1 MIHLQILSPEKIL
14 VEAEVASVTLPGV
27 VSPFQVLPGH
37 AALISALEKGRVK
50 YVAEGKEESMEISS
64 GFVKVEDDKVYVCVE
79 R

>member
-50 YVAEGKEESMEISS
+50 YVAGGKEESMEISS
-64 GFVKVEDDKVYVCVE
+64 GFVKVEDDNVYVCVE